1 MAKTFEG
8 LHGDLCAPHHLGHV
22 VVGREGEA
30 ERERGL
36 GDRLCQTQSGEDRPE
51 RWIVTIPSLDQWL
64 ATIGN
69 HWKTIDTNGFDD

>member
-8 LHGDLCAPHHLGHV
+8 LHGDLGAPHHLGHV

-36 GDRLCQTQSGEDRPE
+36 GDRLCQTQSGEDHQDGQ
-51 RWIVTIPSLDQWL
+51 VGQDGQD
-64 ATIGN
+64 N
-69 HWKTIDTNGFDD
+69 QDDTC